1 MSQWIWRYGEFECYH
16 NMILHTRRQQYGYPE
31 PVVWKLYAP
40 EPVVCFK
47 KEVTTEGGTF
57 RIHALGNISVIVG
70 AEPWNQKK
78 YGGQREIKLE
88 PGTTTVLIRVA
99 NTETFP
105 CIYVDGV
112 IESDD
117 TWLCDDMSQDW
128 KKVGTSEMFVSPE
141 QTPDHFPFSYL
152 PVSWVKKEKVEGGVL
167 FDFEKETFA
176 RTRFSGLGEGPVKVR
191 FGESR
196 EEAMDSEWC
205 VIRFEDKPEKGV
217 LSYIPYAFRYLFVSD
232 EKVEVKAEYEY
243 LPLEYKGSF
252 HCSEEIINKVWD
264 VAAYTFHLN
273 SREFFLDG
281 IKRDRWVWSADAY
294 QSLFVNRYLF
304 FDKEIEKRTLIALG
318 GKQPFKVHINT
329 IMDYSFFWIISLYE
343 YYKTYGDK
351 DFLEQIQDQMKAVM
365 DFCLKRRDEDGFM
378 RGKPGDWVFIDW
390 APMDKTGAL
399 CGEQILF
406 AKAMEC
412 YAAIC
417 AVIGR
422 DDRGLG
428 GEAEKLRKQI
438 FEKFYDT
445 EKKVFID
452 SYESGKR
459 NVTRQSNILA
469 YLFLGCDDT
478 VKKDIYERV
487 VLNDEVPQIT
497 TPYFKFYENQVHCKA
512 GNTNLLEKSIREYYG
527 SMLATGA
534 TTLYEEYDPTM
545 TGVEHYAMYGNPFE
559 KSLCHAWS
567 ASPIYLL
574 GNFRLGV
581 ENTGIAYDTFDV
593 RPNPGDL
600 KGFHGK
606 VPVPGGTVSVSVDQ
620 EEIRVY
626 SEIPGGTLYVDGK
639 AYTLEAKKE
648 CRVRR
653 KSDV

>member
-128 KKVGTSEMFVSPE
+128 KKVGTSEMFVSPD

-167 FDFEKETFA
+167 FDFGKETFA

-196 EEAMDSEWC
+196 EEAMDPEWC

-318 GKQPFKVHINT
+318 
-329 IMDYSFFWIISLYE
+329 E
-343 YYKTYGDK
+343 
-351 DFLEQIQDQMKAVM
+351 
-365 DFCLKRRDEDGFM
+365 
-378 RGKPGDWVFIDW
+378 
-390 APMDKTGAL
+390 
-399 CGEQILF
+399 
-406 AKAMEC
+406 
-412 YAAIC
+412 
-417 AVIGR
+417 
-422 DDRGLG
+422 
-428 GEAEKLRKQI
+428 EAEKLRKQI

-469 YLFLGCDDT
+469 YLFLSCDDT

>member
-128 KKVGTSEMFVSPE
+128 KKVGTSEMFVSPD

-196 EEAMDSEWC
+196 EETMDSEWC

-469 YLFLGCDDT
+469 YLFLSCDDT

-512 GNTNLLEKSIREYYG
+512 GNTNLLEKSIREYSG

-534 TTLYEEYDPTM
+534 TTLY
-545 TGVEHYAMYGNPFE
+545 EHYAMYGNPFE